1 MNAVK
6 DSCLPS
12 VSRKPWTTPAMRQM
26 GVIAKIDVPHDAE
39 RNRLDAIN
47 PPFAI
52 RRHRVELV
60 RRDAAAHS

>member
-6 DSCLPS
+6 DSYLPN
-12 VSRKPWTTPAMRQM
+12 VSRKPWTTPTMTQM
-26 GVIAKIDVPHDAE
+26 GIIATIDVPNDA
-39 RNRLDAIN
+39 AIDRTVH

-60 RRDAAAHS
+60 RRDTAAHS

>member
-6 DSCLPS
+6 DSYLPS
-12 VSRKPWTTPAMRQM
+12 VSRKPWTTPTMTQM
-26 GVIAKIDVPHDAE
+26 GVIAKIDLPRDA
-39 RNRLDAIN
+39 AIDRAVD

>member
-12 VSRKPWTTPAMRQM
+12 VSRKPWTTPTMRQM
-26 GVIAKIDVPHDAE
+26 GVIAKIDVLHDAE
-39 RNRLDAIN
+39 RNRADVD